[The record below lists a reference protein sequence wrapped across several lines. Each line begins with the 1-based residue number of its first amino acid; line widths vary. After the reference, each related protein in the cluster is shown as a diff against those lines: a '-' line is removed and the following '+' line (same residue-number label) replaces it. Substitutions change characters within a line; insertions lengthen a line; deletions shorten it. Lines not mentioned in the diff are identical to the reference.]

1 MEFFCVINEYKPL
14 LRTYMK
20 NYFSAFIG
28 SVFLFVLPCNVIL
41 AQVSFGGKPLIETI
55 ALPTPPVVEFQ
66 APDLKQI
73 KLEDDLA
80 AMNQQPYRIAIAI
93 GANYDFIQS
102 AQQTKV
108 SNGSVWRVIL
118 HSSGAKA
125 LSVTFGS
132 FYIPKQGKLFLYDAT
147 QKKKI
152 GAFTSENNTVN
163 REMATEIL
171 PGESVTIEYFQP
183 TSVTDLPQLVIT
195 ELLYVYRSP
204 GYNPAANF
212 KNFGEA
218 GSCEVNVNCPEGQPY
233 SNQKQGV
240 VRMFIR
246 SGASAYWCT
255 GSVMN
260 NTNRDFKPYILSAAH
275 CRESAPLTDFNKWVF
290 YFNYESATCANPL
303 IEPTS
308 KTMSGA
314 TLISIS
320 GSTSNQSDFML
331 VKLNQAIPLD
341 YNTWYFG
348 WSRETTSNP
357 GAIGIHHPA
366 GDIKKISAVLN
377 SPVAVNTYGGT
388 PDPNGTD
395 WQVNWRSTAS
405 GYGVTEPGS
414 SGSPLINV
422 DGKVI
427 GTLSG
432 GSSDCT
438 HTGAMDYYG
447 KVSYHWTLNGTT
459 SDVQL
464 GPWLDPINSSVT
476 SFAGGYNNNNIIAQF
491 SSDATTIPPNFSINF
506 KDLSL
511 GNPTQ
516 WSWSFVGGFPSTSS
530 SESPQGISY
539 ANTGSYDVQL
549 IASNSFQ
556 KDTLLLK
563 GYVKVMYQVS
573 PNPTQGITELF
584 ISKDILPQ
592 FDVIIHNVE
601 GMLISKFTVTNSNKV
616 TIDLSNQRSGIYFIT
631 VMTTGNTQTYK
642 IVVAR

>member
-1 MEFFCVINEYKPL
+1 MKKYISAIIAL
-14 LRTYMK
+14 L
-20 NYFSAFIG
+20 
-28 SVFLFVLPCNVIL
+28 FLFVLPCNVIL
-41 AQVSFGGKPLIETI
+41 AQVSFGGRPLIETI
-55 ALPTPPVVEFQ
+55 ALPAPSVVEFP

-80 AMNQQPYRIAIAI
+80 AVSQQPYRIAVAI
-93 GANYDFIQS
+93 GVNYDFLQS

-108 SNGSVWRVIL
+108 VNGSVWRLIL
-118 HSSGAKA
+118 HSTGAKA
-125 LSVTFGS
+125 LSVTFGR
-132 FYIPKQGKLFLYDAT
+132 FYIPEQGKLFLYDVNK
-147 QKKKI
+147 KKKI
-152 GAFTSENNTVN
+152 GAFTSENNTAN

-183 TSVTDLPQLVIT
+183 KSVTDLPQLVIS

-204 GYNPAANF
+204 GYDPAANF

-218 GSCEVNVNCPEGQPY
+218 GTCEVNVNCPEGQPF

-246 SGASAYWCT
+246 SGSSAFWCT
-255 GSVMN
+255 GSLMN

-275 CRESAPLTDFNKWVF
+275 CREGAPLTDFSKWVF
-290 YFNYESATCANPL
+290 YFNYESSTCANPL
-303 IEPTS
+303 IEPAS

-320 GSTSNQSDFML
+320 GSTTNQSDFML

-341 YNTWYFG
+341 YNAWYFG

-357 GAIGIHHPA
+357 GAVGIHHPG
-366 GDIKKISAVLN
+366 GDIKKISSVLN
-377 SPVAVNTYGGT
+377 APVAVNTYGGT

-405 GYGVTEPGS
+405 GFGITEPGS

-422 DGKVI
+422 DGKII

-432 GSSDCT
+432 GGSDCV
-438 HTGAMDYYG
+438 HTGAIDYYG
-447 KVSYHWTLNGTT
+447 KVSYHWLLNGT
-459 SDVQL
+459 SPDVQL
-464 GPWLDPINSSVT
+464 GPWLDPINT
-476 SFAGGYNNNNIIAQF
+476 TLASFAGGYNNNNVIAQF
-491 SSDATTIPPNFSINF
+491 NSDATIIPPNFSVNF

-516 WSWSFVGGFPSTSS
+516 WSWSFVGGVPSTSNV
-530 SESPQGISY
+530 ESPLGISY
-539 ANTGSYDVQL
+539 AKTGNYDVQL

-563 GYVKVMYQVS
+563 GYIQVKSQVY
-573 PNPTQGITELF
+573 PNPTRGLTNLF

-592 FDVIIHNVE
+592 FDVIINSAE
-601 GMLISKFTVTNSNKV
+601 GTRISKFTVTNSNKV
-616 TIDLSNQRSGIYFIT
+616 ELDLSNQRSGLYFIT
-631 VMTTGNTQTYK
+631 VLTTGNTQTYK

>member
-1 MEFFCVINEYKPL
+1 MKKYISAIIAL
-14 LRTYMK
+14 L
-20 NYFSAFIG
+20 
-28 SVFLFVLPCNVIL
+28 FLFVLPCNVIL
-41 AQVSFGGKPLIETI
+41 AQVSFGGRPLIETI
-55 ALPTPPVVEFQ
+55 ALPAPSVVEFP

-80 AMNQQPYRIAIAI
+80 AVNQQPYRIALAI
-93 GANYDFIQS
+93 GVNYDFLQS

-108 SNGSVWRVIL
+108 ANGSVWRLIL
-118 HSSGAKA
+118 HSTGAKA
-125 LSVTFGS
+125 LSVTFGR
-132 FYIPKQGKLFLYDAT
+132 FYIPEQGKLFLYDVNK
-147 QKKKI
+147 KKKI
-152 GAFTSENNTVN
+152 GAFTSENNTAN

-171 PGESVTIEYFQP
+171 PGESVIIEYYQP
-183 TSVTDLPQLVIT
+183 LGVSDLPQLVIS

-204 GYNPAANF
+204 GYDPAANF

-218 GSCEVNVNCPEGQPY
+218 GTCEVNVNCPEGQPF

-246 SGASAYWCT
+246 SGSSAFWCT
-255 GSVMN
+255 GSLMN

-275 CRESAPLTDFNKWVF
+275 CREGAPLTDFSKWVF
-290 YFNYESATCANPL
+290 YFNYESSTCANPL
-303 IEPTS
+303 IEPAS

-320 GSTSNQSDFML
+320 GSTTNQSDFML

-341 YNTWYFG
+341 YNAWYFG

-357 GAIGIHHPA
+357 GAVGIHHPA
-366 GDIKKISAVLN
+366 GDIKKISSVLN
-377 SPVAVNTYGGT
+377 APVAVNTYGGT

-405 GYGVTEPGS
+405 GFGVTEPGS

-422 DGKVI
+422 DGKII

-432 GSSDCT
+432 GGSDCA
-438 HTGAMDYYG
+438 HTGAIDYYG
-447 KVSYHWTLNGTT
+447 KVSYHWLLNGT
-459 SDVQL
+459 SPDVQL
-464 GPWLDPINSSVT
+464 GPWLDPINT
-476 SFAGGYNNNNIIAQF
+476 TLASFAGGYNNNNVIAQF
-491 SSDATTIPPNFSINF
+491 NSDATIIPPNFSVNF

-516 WSWSFVGGFPSTSS
+516 WSWSFVGGVPSTSNV
-530 SESPQGISY
+530 ESPLGISY
-539 ANTGSYDVQL
+539 AKTGNYDVQL

-563 GYVKVMYQVS
+563 GYIQVKSQVY
-573 PNPTQGITELF
+573 PNPTRGLTNLF

-592 FDVIIHNVE
+592 FDVIINSAE
-601 GMLISKFTVTNSNKV
+601 GTRISKFTVTNSNKV
-616 TIDLSNQRSGIYFIT
+616 ELDLSNQRSGLYFIT
-631 VMTTGNTQTYK
+631 VLTTGNTQTYK
-642 IVVAR
+642 IVVTR

>member
-1 MEFFCVINEYKPL
+1 
-14 LRTYMK
+14 MK
-20 NYFSAFIG
+20 NNFSAFIV

-41 AQVSFGGKPLIETI
+41 AQVSFGGKPLIETL
-55 ALPTPPVVEFQ
+55 ALPTPPVVEFP

-73 KLEDDLA
+73 KIEDDLA
-80 AMNQQPYRIAIAI
+80 AMNQQPYRIAVAI
-93 GANYDFIQS
+93 KANYDFIQS
-102 AQQTKV
+102 AQLSKV

-118 HSSGAKA
+118 HSTGAKA
-125 LSVTFGS
+125 LSVTFGR
-132 FYIPKQGKLFLYDAT
+132 FYIPEKGKLFLYDAT
-147 QKKKI
+147 HQKKI
-152 GAFTSENNTVN
+152 GAFTSENNTSEN
-163 REMATEIL
+163 EMATEIL
-171 PGESVTIEYFQP
+171 PGESITLEYFQP
-183 TSVTDLPQLVIT
+183 SGVTDLPQLVIS
-195 ELLYVYRSP
+195 ELLYVYRSA
-204 GYNPAANF
+204 GYNPAVNF

-218 GSCEVNVNCPEGQPY
+218 GSCEVNINCPEGQPF

-240 VRMFIR
+240 VRIFVR
-246 SGASAYWCT
+246 SGSNAFWCT

-275 CRESAPLTDFNKWVF
+275 CRESAPLTDFSKWVF

-303 IEPTS
+303 IEPAS

-314 TLISIS
+314 TLVSIS
-320 GSTSNQSDFML
+320 GSTTNQSDFML

-341 YNTWYFG
+341 YNVWYFG
-348 WSRETTSNP
+348 WSRETTGNP
-357 GAIGIHHPA
+357 GAVGIHHPA
-366 GDIKKISAVLN
+366 GDIKKISTVLN
-377 SPVAVNTYGGT
+377 SPVAVSNYGGS

-395 WQVNWRSTAS
+395 WQVNWRSTVS
-405 GYGVTEPGS
+405 GFGVTEPGS

-432 GSSDCT
+432 GGSDCA

-459 SDVQL
+459 TDTQL
-464 GPWLDPINSSVT
+464 GPWLDPINTSLS

-491 SSDATTIPPNFSINF
+491 NSDATTIPPDFSINF

-516 WSWSFVGGFPSTSS
+516 WSWKFLGGVPSTSS
-530 SESPQGISY
+530 VENPQGIIY
-539 ANTGSYDVQL
+539 PNTGSYDVQL

-556 KDTLLLK
+556 KDTIVLK
-563 GYVKVMYQVS
+563 NYVKVQYPVS
-573 PNPTQGITELF
+573 PNPTRDQTVLF
-584 ISKDILPQ
+584 VSKDILPQ

-601 GMLISKFTVTNSNKV
+601 GMLISKFTVSNANK
-616 TIDLSNQRSGIYFIT
+616 TTLDFSNQRSGLYFIT
-631 VMTTGNTQTYK
+631 VVTTGNTQTYK
-642 IVVAR
+642 IVVTR